1 MNTKYF
7 KSALLAAAV
16 LFTACEADPIT
27 VGKELDGNFDK
38 IYETA
43 VQVTDLTSG
52 KATRVLEMWNE
63 TESTEMKVVLSR
75 TAAVATEISFV
86 VDPEYLAEYNQKNGT
101 AYELYPAD
109 LVSFGNGSVSVGAG
123 EKEATIEMTVSAMDD
138 FDPAVTYV
146 IPVGVKGRN
155 VELYDEASH
164 CFYMVNDMRSLPNC
178 DKGEG
183 AVKGFLFFEV
193 NDTNPLNALSFQ
205 LENGKLVWD
214 AVVLFAANIN
224 YDSQNQRA
232 YISCNPNVQY
242 LLDNNETLLQPL
254 RKRGIKVILGL
265 LGNHDIAGLA
275 QLSDAGA
282 KDFAAEVAYYCEA
295 YNLDG
300 VNYDDEYS
308 KAPDLSNPY
317 FTQSSYAAAAR
328 LSYETKK
335 AMPDKLVTIFA
346 YGQMYSSSAAEVYDE
361 ELDEYIDADYWVDVA
376 VPNYGSSA
384 YPIGDMTYE
393 KCAGAAMEFALG
405 YTTFN
410 ASYAQRVLDGG
421 YGWIMGFAPSP
432 ANYSRQ
438 FNQLGGGCATLWG
451 SRLKAPTVFYK
462 KNDPKPYVWPDDL
475 YN

>member
-16 LFTACEADPIT
+16 LFVACEADPIT

-52 KATRVLEMWNE
+52 KATRVLELWNE
-63 TESTEMKVVLSR
+63 SESTEMKVVLSR
-75 TAAVATEISFV
+75 NAAVATEITYA
-86 VDPEYLAEYNQKNGT
+86 VDADYLAKYNQKNGT
-101 AYELYPAD
+101 DYQLYPAD
-109 LVSFGNGSVSVGAG
+109 LVTFGDNVTIGAG
-123 EKEATIEMTVSAMDD
+123 EKEATFEMTVSAMDD

-146 IPVGVKGRN
+146 VPVAVMGRN

-164 CFYMVNDMRSLPNC
+164 CFYMINDMRSVPTC

-193 NDTNPLNALSFQ
+193 NDVNPLNALSFQ
-205 LENGKLVWD
+205 LENGKLLWD

-224 YDSQNQRA
+224 YDTDNQRA
-232 YISCNPNVQY
+232 YISCNENVQY

-275 QLSDAGA
+275 QLSEAGA
-282 KDFAAEVAYYCEA
+282 KDFAKEIAYYCEA

-300 VNYDDEYS
+300 VNFDDEYS
-308 KAPDLSNPY
+308 KSPDTSNPY
-317 FTQSSYAAAAR
+317 LAPWSHEAAAR
-328 LSYETKK
+328 LVYETKQ
-335 AMPDKLVTIFA
+335 AMPDKLSTVYQYNGM
-346 YGQMYSSSAAEVYDE
+346 YGLPAVDGVDPDE
-361 ELDEYIDADYWVDVA
+361 FIDILVADYGATTWPDG
-376 VPNYGSSA
+376 NMGL
-384 YPIGDMTYE
+384 E
-393 KCAGAAMEFALG
+393 KCSGISMEMNRG
-405 YTTFN
+405 YPSLT
-410 ASYAQRVLDGG
+410 SYSAQNILDKG

-432 ANYSRQ
+432 ENYYRQ
-438 FNQLGGGCATLWG
+438 FNQVGQGCETLWG
-451 SRLKAPTVFYK
+451 SSLKTPTVFYK
-462 KNDPKPYVWPDDL
+462 KNDPTPYVYPDDL